1 MATTSS
7 HRRRSG
13 TSRLGGVPTVLPPA
27 SPGTRQPRLPLE
39 DPYCPARRDGLLPGV
54 VHVPGWL
61 DLNAQ
66 QALVDEFRRWAL
78 PPAGLRHPRMST
90 GHLMSVQSVCLG
102 WHWQPYAY
110 SKTAD
115 DTDGA
120 PVKALPAS
128 LADLARRA
136 VAAAYDPTSS
146 AATSYAPDAAIIN
159 LYAPGARLGLHQD
172 AEEPA
177 DAPVVTI
184 SLGDTCTFRFAG
196 VDRRTAPFIDLELR
210 SGDLLVFGG
219 PNRRIYHGVP
229 KVAPDTAPE
238 GLDLPPGRL
247 SITIRET
254 GLAAERPP
262 HPTEPASVRHPPSV
276 SPQPQHR
283 FPAYYLGRPAEIP
296 AMMRG

>member
-7 HRRRSG
+7 HRRRWG

-27 SPGTRQPRLPLE
+27 TPGLRRQPTLPLE
-39 DPYCPARRDGLLPGV
+39 DPDRSARWRLLLPGV

-66 QALVDEFRRWAL
+66 RALVDDFRRWAV
-78 PPAGLRHPRMST
+78 PPAGLRHPRMPT

-110 SKTAD
+110 SKTAH
-115 DTDGA
+115 DTDGT
-120 PVKALPAS
+120 PVKALPAN

-136 VAAAYDPTSS
+136 VAAADDPTSP
-146 AATSYAPDAAIIN
+146 AATSYEPDAAIIN

-196 VDRRTAPFIDLELR
+196 VDRRTAPFLDIELR

-229 KVAPDTAPE
+229 KVVTDTAPE
-238 GLDLPPGRL
+238 ELDLPPGRL
-247 SITIRET
+247 SITIRQT
-254 GLAAERPP
+254 GLAGYG
-262 HPTEPASVRHPPSV
+262 HHT
-276 SPQPQHR
+276 
-283 FPAYYLGRPAEIP
+283 
-296 AMMRG
+296 

>member
-1 MATTSS
+1 
-7 HRRRSG
+7 
-13 TSRLGGVPTVLPPA
+13 
-27 SPGTRQPRLPLE
+27 
-39 DPYCPARRDGLLPGV
+39 
-54 VHVPGWL
+54 
-61 DLNAQ
+61 
-66 QALVDEFRRWAL
+66 
-78 PPAGLRHPRMST
+78 AGLRHPRMPT

-115 DTDGA
+115 DTDRT
-120 PVKALPAS
+120 PVKAFPAD

-136 VAAAYDPTSS
+136 VAAAYD
-146 AATSYAPDAAIIN
+146 ATSPAAVSYEPDAAIVN

-177 DAPVVTI
+177 TAPVVTI

-196 VDRRTAPFIDLELR
+196 VDRRTAPFVDIELR

-229 KVAPDTAPE
+229 KVATDTAPD
-238 GLDLPPGRL
+238 GLGLPPGRL

-254 GLAAERPP
+254 GLAVTPP
-262 HPTEPASVRHPPSV
+262 
-276 SPQPQHR
+276 
-283 FPAYYLGRPAEIP
+283 
-296 AMMRG
+296 

>member
-1 MATTSS
+1 MATTSA
-7 HRRRSG
+7 HRRRFG
-13 TSRLGGVPTVLPPA
+13 TSGVGGLPTVLPPA
-27 SPGTRQPRLPLE
+27 SPGRPRQPTLPLE
-39 DPYCPARRDGLLPGV
+39 DHDRPAGRRLLLPGV
-54 VHVPGWL
+54 VHMPGWL
-61 DLNAQ
+61 DHNAQ
-66 QALVDEFRRWAL
+66 RALVDEFRRWAV
-78 PPAGLRHPRMST
+78 PPAGLRHPRMPT

-110 SKTAD
+110 SRTAD
-115 DTDGA
+115 DTDGN
-120 PVKALPAS
+120 PVKALPAN

-136 VAAAYDPTSS
+136 VGAAYDPTSP
-146 AATSYAPDAAIIN
+146 AATSYEPDAAIIN

-196 VDRRTAPFIDLELR
+196 VDRRTAPFIDIELR

-219 PNRRIYHGVP
+219 PNRRIHHGVP
-229 KVAPDTAPE
+229 KVAADTAPE

-254 GLAAERPP
+254 GFPHDG
-262 HPTEPASVRHPPSV
+262 HPT
-276 SPQPQHR
+276 
-283 FPAYYLGRPAEIP
+283 
-296 AMMRG
+296 